1 MRTIGLIGGMSWEST
16 ALYYRIINE
25 GIRDRLG
32 GLNSAKLLLYS
43 VNFAELERLQHE
55 ERWEDAAAVLLESA
69 NALER
74 AGADFILLCT
84 NTMHLVAD
92 TLAGGIKCPLLH
104 IADATGEA
112 IRAAGISKVGLLG
125 TRFTMERDF
134 YAGRLRRR
142 HGIDVIIPEQAAR
155 ETIHRIIYDELCQGQ
170 VRAGSRDAYLEI
182 VQVLVSS
189 GAEAIILGCTE
200 IGLLLGPGDTNI
212 PLFDTTWIHAG
223 AAVRMALA

>member
-25 GIRDRLG
+25 NIRDQLG
-32 GLNSAKLLLYS
+32 GLNSAKLLLCS

-55 ERWEDAAAVLLESA
+55 ERWEEATAILLESA

-92 TLAGGIKCPLLH
+92 ALVSGMKRPLLH
-104 IADATGEA
+104 IADATGDT

-134 YAGRLRRR
+134 YAGRLRHR
-142 HGIDVIIPEQAAR
+142 HGIDVVIPELAGR
-155 ETIHRIIYDELCQGQ
+155 EAVHRIIYDELCQGQ
-170 VRAGSRDAYLEI
+170 IISGSRGAYLDI
-182 VQVLVSS
+182 VQTLVSS

-200 IGLLLGPGDTNI
+200 IGLLLEPGDTNV
-212 PLFDTTWIHAG
+212 PLFDTTRIHAE

>member
-32 GLNSAKLLLYS
+32 GLNSAKLLLCS

-55 ERWEDAAAVLLESA
+55 ERWEEAAAILLESA

-92 TLAGGIKCPLLH
+92 TLAGGMKRPLLH

-182 VQVLVSS
+182 VQALVSR
-189 GAEAIILGCTE
+189 GAEAVILGCTE

-212 PLFDTTWIHAG
+212 PLFDTTRIHAE

>member
-32 GLNSAKLLLYS
+32 GLNSAKLLLCS

-55 ERWEDAAAVLLESA
+55 ERWEDAAAILLESA

-92 TLAGGIKCPLLH
+92 ALADGMQRPLLH

-182 VQVLVSS
+182 VQALVSR

-212 PLFDTTWIHAG
+212 PLFDTTRIHAE

>member
-32 GLNSAKLLLYS
+32 GLNSAKLLLCS

-92 TLAGGIKCPLLH
+92 TLAAGIKRPLLH

-112 IRAAGISKVGLLG
+112 ICAAGISKVGLLG
-125 TRFTMERDF
+125 THFTMERDF

-155 ETIHRIIYDELCQGQ
+155 ETVHRIIYDELCQGQ

-212 PLFDTTWIHAG
+212 PLFDTTRIHAG